1 MPPLSALLSS
11 WQFRLNLVSWGG
23 MGVFM
28 PHYSEERKAAV
39 LKKLLP
45 PQNRSVVSVAAEEGI
60 SDVTLYSWLKQCR
73 QQGMPVPGNRNTG
86 EDWSPEA
93 KLAVVVET
101 ASMSEAE
108 LSAYCREKGLYPEQ
122 VQRWKEACLQG
133 AGMQPDRDKVAQ
145 KQQRDTRKT
154 IKKLKVEVRR
164 KDKALA
170 ETTSLLVLSK
180 KLEALYGEDPD
191 SDEDI

>member
-1 MPPLSALLSS
+1 
-11 WQFRLNLVSWGG
+11 
-23 MGVFM
+23 MGAFM
-28 PHYSEERKAAV
+28 PRYSEERKAAV

-73 QQGMPVPGNRNTG
+73 QQGMPVPGNRNTV

-122 VQRWKEACLQG
+122 VRRWKEACLQG

-145 KQQRDTRKT
+145 KQQRDSRKS
-154 IKKLKVEVRR
+154 IKKLKAEVRR
-164 KDKALA
+164 KDTALA

>member
-1 MPPLSALLSS
+1 MP
-11 WQFRLNLVSWGG
+11 R
-23 MGVFM
+23 
-28 PHYSEERKAAV
+28 YSEERKAAV
-39 LKKLLP
+39 LERLLP

-60 SDVTLYSWLKQCR
+60 SDVTLYSWLKQCP

-86 EDWSPEA
+86 EDWFPEA
-93 KLAVVVET
+93 KLAVVIET

-108 LSAYCREKGLYPEQ
+108 LGAYCRQKGLYPEQ
-122 VQRWKEACLQG
+122 VQRWKDACLKG
-133 AGMQPDRDKVAQ
+133 AGMQEGLEKTAQ
-145 KQQRDTRKT
+145 KQQRDSRKT
-154 IKKLKVEVRR
+154 VKKLKAEVRR
-164 KDKALA
+164 KDKVLA

>member
-1 MPPLSALLSS
+1 MP
-11 WQFRLNLVSWGG
+11 R
-23 MGVFM
+23 
-28 PHYSEERKAAV
+28 YSEERKAAV
-39 LKKLLP
+39 LKKPLP
-45 PQNRSVVSVAAEEGI
+45 PQNRSVTSVAAEEGI

-73 QQGMPVPGNRNTG
+73 EQGMPVPGNRNTG

-93 KLAVVVET
+93 KLAVVIET

-133 AGMQPDRDKVAQ
+133 AGMQQDRDKADQ
-145 KQQRDTRKT
+145 KQKQESRKT
-154 IKKLKVEVRR
+154 IKKLKAEVRR

-180 KLEALYGEDPD
+180 KARSLVRRRPRQQ
-191 SDEDI
+191 

>member
-1 MPPLSALLSS
+1 MP
-11 WQFRLNLVSWGG
+11 R
-23 MGVFM
+23 
-28 PHYSEERKAAV
+28 YSEERKAAV

-73 QQGMPVPGNRNTG
+73 QQGMPVPGYRNTG
-86 EDWSPEA
+86 DDWSPEA
-93 KLAVVVET
+93 KLAVVIET

-108 LSAYCREKGLYPEQ
+108 LGAYCRQKGLYPEQ
-122 VQRWKEACLQG
+122 VQRWKEAFLQG
-133 AGMQPDRDKVAQ
+133 TGMQEGADKKAQ
-145 KQQRDTRKT
+145 KQQRDSRKT
-154 IKKLKVEVRR
+154 IKKLQAEIRR
-164 KDKALA
+164 KDRVLA

-191 SDEDI
+191 SEDN